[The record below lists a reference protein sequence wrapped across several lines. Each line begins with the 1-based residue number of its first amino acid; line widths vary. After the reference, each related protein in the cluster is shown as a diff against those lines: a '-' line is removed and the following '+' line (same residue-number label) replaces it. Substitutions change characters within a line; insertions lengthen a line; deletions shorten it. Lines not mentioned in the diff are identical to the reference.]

1 MQTWGER
8 IPSAPH
14 GIPLRELEKSGGKFK
29 EDQLI
34 GTCVLNA
41 LEAV

>member
-1 MQTWGER
+1 MQTWGSEYQVR
-8 IPSAPH
+8 RTEFR
-14 GIPLRELEKSGGKFK
+14 GRKLEKSGGKFK